1 MIARMWHGRVPV
13 SKSDQYLKLMRT
25 VAIPDYKSTPGNR
38 GAFALREIQRDVAHF
53 VMLTFWES
61 REAITQFAGNNM
73 EAAKYYDFDPDFLL
87 EMEPSVKHY
96 ELYDNE

>member
-1 MIARMWHGRVPV
+1 MIARIWHGRVPV

-25 VAIPDYKSTPGNR
+25 VAIADKSTPGNR

-61 REAITQFAGNNM
+61 REAITQFAGNNI